1 MKPWPLVSVFIGMFR
16 GEKGAR
22 CQIHVL
28 RFAKEK
34 DRRFQC
40 NVKVKSVDI
49 ENTVWSRG
57 RNSEYVVTKRLEAI
71 VVDCS

>member
-1 MKPWPLVSVFIGMFR
+1 MSVFIGMFR
-16 GEKGAR
+16 GEKGVR

-28 RFAKEK
+28 RFAKEI

-40 NVKVKSVDI
+40 NVNVKSVDI
-49 ENTVWSRG
+49 ENTIWSSC
-57 RNSEYVVTKRLEAI
+57 RNSEYVVTKRLGAI